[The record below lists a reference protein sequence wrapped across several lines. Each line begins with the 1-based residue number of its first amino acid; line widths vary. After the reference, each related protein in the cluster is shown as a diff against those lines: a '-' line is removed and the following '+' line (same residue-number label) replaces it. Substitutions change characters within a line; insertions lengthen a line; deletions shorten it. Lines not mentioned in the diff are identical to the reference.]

1 MTELSS
7 VVKVEKN
14 KLFTDSVFLALLE
27 ITIPSVEETIRIVN
41 NNEDIIWNSYTWQK
55 FPFEID
61 EISESANAETSQFQ
75 IKVANVNNIIGQ
87 YIREYDLYVK
97 QNGFS
102 PIEVILY
109 VINTKDLDNLVP
121 VYAHNLVLSTQNIT
135 NLEVSF
141 TVSARDL
148 FRARTPQYKMYPNSC
163 RFKFKSSLCGYTGS
177 ETSCDKTL
185 KRCRELDNS
194 IRYGG
199 FPAVGNKGIS
209 I

>member
-1 MTELSS
+1 MQEISS

-14 KLFTDSVFLALLE
+14 KLTTDSVFLILLE
-27 ITIPSVEETIRIVN
+27 ITIPSVAETIRVVN
-41 NNEDIIWNSYTWQK
+41 NNEDITWNSYTWQR
-55 FPFEID
+55 FPFSID
-61 EISESANAETSQFQ
+61 EISESSNAETSQFQ
-75 IKVANVNNIIGQ
+75 IKVSNVNNIIGQ
-87 YIREYDLYVK
+87 YIRQYDVYVK

-102 PIEVILY
+102 PIDVVLY
-109 VINTKDLDNLVP
+109 VVNSKDLDNPTP
-121 VYAHNLVLSTQNIT
+121 VYSYDLILSTQSINH
-135 NLEVSF
+135 LEVAF

-148 FRARTPQYKMYPNSC
+148 FRARTPQYKMYPNAC

-185 KRCRELDNS
+185 VRCRELDNS
-194 IRYGG
+194 MRYGG